1 VLKSE
6 LQIVSVDT
14 CGPQV
19 LLVRDSFLFEEQVCL
34 LRVECK
40 LQQMGSGHL
49 LEQGDLF
56 VS

>member
-1 VLKSE
+1 MLNSE
-6 LQIVSVDT
+6 LLIMSVDT

-19 LLVRDSFLFEEQVCL
+19 LLVHDSFLFEKQVCL
-34 LRVECK
+34 LRVERK

-56 VS
+56 NS